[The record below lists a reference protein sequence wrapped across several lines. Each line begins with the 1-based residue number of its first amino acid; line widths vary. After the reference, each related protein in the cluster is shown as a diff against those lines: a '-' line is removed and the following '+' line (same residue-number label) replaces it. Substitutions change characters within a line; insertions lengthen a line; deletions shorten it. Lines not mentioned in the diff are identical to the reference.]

1 MAGEEE
7 EVLWF
12 RDGEKKCSPGEESQ
26 IHRAVSIQVVKK
38 IIASFAPLLI
48 FVLRRGQNTGRCFP
62 FRKFSK
68 TPSWKVE
75 ILSSCLG
82 SRRFFIRTKWKK
94 SRNAR
99 ETHSIFFNVRGK
111 IDKSSRDKSLDRTSS
126 IIGILVSRD
135 LYFIGDVD
143 FRLVSRNGW
152 AKFVRRKFNQ
162 LDNSRMCRIIFLFF
176 CENHVTREF
185 VDNLEIKI
193 LNIKEDVMRII
204 L

>member
-1 MAGEEE
+1 MR
-7 EVLWF
+7 V
-12 RDGEKKCSPGEESQ
+12 SP
-26 IHRAVSIQVVKK
+26 RYLYLFYAVGKT
-38 IIASFAPLLI
+38 
-48 FVLRRGQNTGRCFP
+48 RGDVSHFEN
-62 FRKFSK
+62 FRKLPPEKWKFSL
-68 TPSWKVE
+68 PASVRGD
-75 ILSSCLG
+75 SSSVRSG
-82 SRRFFIRTKWKK
+82 KK

-99 ETHSIFFNVRGK
+99 ETRSIFFNVRGK